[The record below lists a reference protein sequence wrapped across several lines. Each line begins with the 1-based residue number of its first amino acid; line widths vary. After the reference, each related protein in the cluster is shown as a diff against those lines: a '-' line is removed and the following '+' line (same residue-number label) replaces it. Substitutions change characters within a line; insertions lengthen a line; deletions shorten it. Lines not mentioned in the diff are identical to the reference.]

1 MASLFAL
8 APDGVCQAAASPR
21 RWCALTTPFQLFSV
35 RTRGVFF
42 SVTLSVGSPR
52 PAVSRHPTLRSP
64 DFPHHP
70 RPSTR
75 RSRCRDRPAHFCAL
89 DYSER
94 EVAMPFW
101 NAWVSRQGDAPRSG
115 GPRGRVEKMD
125 EGRGA
130 ILERL
135 GFEAEKWHPVLRP
148 LPSVKH
154 PGSLNQGARTSC
166 DGSSRRV
173 RR

>member
-8 APDGVCQAAASPR
+8 APDGVCQAAALPR

-70 RPSTR
+70 RPSMR
-75 RSRCRDRPAHFCAL
+75 RSRCRDRPARFCAL

-101 NAWVSRQGDAPRSG
+101 SAQASRQGDAPRSG
-115 GPRGRVEKMD
+115 GPRERAEKMD

-154 PGSLNQGARTSC
+154 PRLLNQEPRTSC
-166 DGSSRRV
+166 GDLSRRV